1 LLQKLIVLQVGSKT
15 SLFFHHLG
23 PPFRRDYFSR
33 LQHCSRMALP
43 IILDACVPSIAGEMI
58 VGPKNTLFLDEI
70 STGLD
75 SSTTFL
81 IVRCMRNFVH
91 TLQARPLTQFHL
103 RWPHAVAYHV
113 NTPDESH
120 RVSAVAVPW

>member
-1 LLQKLIVLQVGSKT
+1 
-15 SLFFHHLG
+15 
-23 PPFRRDYFSR
+23 
-33 LQHCSRMALP
+33 
-43 IILDACVPSIAGEMI
+43 MI

-91 TLQARPLTQFHL
+91 TLQVRPCTSCCRLIELQTVRKYACLHCF
-103 RWPHAVAYHV
+103 AGVY
-113 NTPDESH
+113 
-120 RVSAVAVPW
+120 